1 MEKSN
6 MNNSYKLIEDG
17 RKDELWKKHCGY
29 LSLSRKE
36 FRDIQTRLLLEQI
49 NLLSSSKIGRT
60 LMGGTIPASLEEFRK
75 VTPLT
80 TYMDYSDFLKDKKEE
95 SLPEKP
101 YVWARTSGKS
111 SALGPKWIP
120 YTRAMYDR
128 LSDPGTAA
136 MIMSS
141 CSQPGDVRLERND
154 KFLMATAPPPYLTGY
169 ISRSVKENLGVVFL
183 PNLDE
188 GEKMAYGERVAL
200 GFKLAMHEGLD
211 YFFGISVVLARM
223 GEQFGQQSSN
233 STPSKE
239 LLNPSTLWRL
249 LKAVIIAKIH
259 KRDILPKD
267 IWHLKGIIT
276 SGTDTEIYTDR
287 IEHYWGRRPLEGYAC
302 TEAGNM
308 AMQSWNYKGM
318 VFFPDISFLEFIPL
332 EEYQKNQ
339 DDPSYQP
346 KTVLYDEL
354 DLGIYELVLSNF
366 YGGVLVRYRI
376 GDLFEV
382 IANADKEI
390 GSPLPQMKFY
400 SRADDIIDLGS
411 FLRLTERD
419 IWKTIEKTGLEYVDW
434 VAIKENSAVY
444 PTLHLYIE
452 LAKPGSV
459 SEEKAQEKIRQSFS
473 SNFSDYNDMKEILNT
488 EPVALTLLPGGAF
501 SEYTRLKVENGA
513 ELAHLKPAHMK
524 PSKDILMKLIN
535 TTNETK

>member
-1 MEKSN
+1 

-36 FRDIQTRLLLEQI
+36 FSEIQTRLLLEQI
-49 NLLSSSKIGRT
+49 NLLGASKIGRS
-60 LMGGTIPASLEEFRK
+60 LMGGKIPASVEEFRQ

-80 TYMDYSDFLKDKKEE
+80 SYIDYSEFLREKKEE
-95 SLPEKP
+95 DLPEKP

-141 CSQPGDVRLERND
+141 CTQPGDVRLERND

-169 ISRSVKENLGVVFL
+169 ISRSVKENLEVVFL
-183 PNLDE
+183 PELDE

-200 GFKLAMHEGLD
+200 GFKLAMRQGLD

-239 LLNPSTLWRL
+239 LLNPATFWRL
-249 LKAVIIAKIH
+249 MKAVIIARFQ
-259 KRDILPKD
+259 KREILPKD

-318 VFFPDISFLEFIPL
+318 VFFPDNSFLEFIPL
-332 EEYQKNQ
+332 DEFQKNKAE
-339 DDPSYQP
+339 PSYQP
-346 KTVLYDEL
+346 KTLLYDEL
-354 DLGIYELVLSNF
+354 ELGIYELVLTNF
-366 YGGVLVRYRI
+366 NGGVLVRYRI

-382 IANADKEI
+382 IANEDKEV
-390 GSPLPQMKFY
+390 GSQLPQVKFY
-400 SRADDIIDLGS
+400 SRSDDIIDLGS
-411 FLRLTERD
+411 FIRLTERD
-419 IWKTIEKTGLEYVDW
+419 IWKTIEKTKLEYVDW
-434 VAIKENSAVY
+434 VAVKENGKAY
-444 PTLHLYIE
+444 PSLHLYIE
-452 LAKPGSV
+452 LTKPGSV
-459 SEEKAQEKIRQSFS
+459 PEEKVQELIRNSFS
-473 SNFSDYNDMKEILNT
+473 ARYSDYNDMKEILNT
-488 EPVALTLLPGGAF
+488 EPVNVTLLSGGAF
-501 SEYTRLKVENGA
+501 SSYTRSKVEAGA
-513 ELAHLKPAHMK
+513 DLAHIKPAHMK
-524 PSKDILMKLIN
+524 PSADILMKLIN
-535 TTNETK
+535 PDK

>member
-1 MEKSN
+1 MVK

-17 RKDELWKKHCGY
+17 RKDELWNKHCGY

-49 NLLSSSKIGRT
+49 HLLGSSKIGIT
-60 LMGGTIPASLEEFRK
+60 MMGGKVPTNLEEFRQI
-75 VTPLT
+75 TPLT
-80 TYMDYSDFLKDKKEE
+80 TYIDYSEFLKDKKEKD
-95 SLPEKP
+95 LPEKP

-141 CSQPGDVRLERND
+141 CSQPGEVRLERND

-169 ISRSVKENLGVVFL
+169 ISRSVKENLEVVFL
-183 PNLDE
+183 PDLDE

-200 GFKLAMHEGLD
+200 GFKLAMHQGLD

-239 LLNPSTLWRL
+239 LLDPPTLWRL
-249 LKAVIIAKIH
+249 LKAVIIAKIQ
-259 KRDILPKD
+259 KREILPKD

-287 IEHYWGRRPLEGYAC
+287 IEYYWGRRPLEGYAC
-302 TEAGNM
+302 TEAGNL

-346 KTVLYDEL
+346 KTLLYDEL

-366 YGGVLVRYRI
+366 YGGVLVRYRM

-382 IANADKEI
+382 IANADEEI

-400 SRADDIIDLGS
+400 SRSDDIIDLGS

-419 IWKTIEKTGLEYVDW
+419 IWKTIEKTGLVYVDW
-434 VAIKENSAVY
+434 VAVKENDAAY
-444 PTLHLYIE
+444 PYLHLYIE
-452 LAKPGSV
+452 LAAPGSV
-459 SEEKAQEKIRQSFS
+459 SEEKVQGMIRKSFS
-473 SNFSDYNDMKEILNT
+473 ARFSDYDDMKEILNS
-488 EPVALTLLPGGAF
+488 EPVTVTLLPGGAF
-501 SEYTRLKVENGA
+501 SAFTKAKVAAGA

-524 PSKDILMKLIN
+524 PSLDTLFMLTNLTKDTM
-535 TTNETK
+535 